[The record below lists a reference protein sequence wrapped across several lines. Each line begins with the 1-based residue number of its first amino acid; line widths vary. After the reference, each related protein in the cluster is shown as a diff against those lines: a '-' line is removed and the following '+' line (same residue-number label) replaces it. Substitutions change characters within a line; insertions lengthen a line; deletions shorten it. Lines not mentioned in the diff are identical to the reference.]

1 MHVRPFVDRFF
12 LVGLLEDDDEGLY
25 RQMWVLYPDMVEI
38 ATEIKGYTDKEYQTK
53 IPVNEI
59 VFLSVHVNRLMN
71 HSAIDS

>member
-1 MHVRPFVDRFF
+1 
-12 LVGLLEDDDEGLY
+12 
-25 RQMWVLYPDMVEI
+25 MVEI